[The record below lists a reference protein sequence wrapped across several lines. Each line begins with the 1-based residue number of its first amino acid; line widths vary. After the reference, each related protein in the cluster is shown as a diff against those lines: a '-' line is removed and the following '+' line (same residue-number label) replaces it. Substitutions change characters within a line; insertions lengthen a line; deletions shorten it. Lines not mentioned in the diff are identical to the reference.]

1 MMMVGR
7 IVVWSAVGLMSVTWL
22 CGMKSIKGL
31 DDFNGDVVISMQQ
44 LSYDPYIKQ
53 NTHTLDLSDKPLNLD
68 EIKQTSALLIEAINA
83 NDIKCLKIA
92 PNISEND
99 EIVAFQWLGEV
110 LRIGCG
116 CKSTL
121 KEIVVV
127 PGGHNTKGLMNDL
140 FSYVW
145 TNFSTLFEKVQNDGG
160 VDEQLLKYF
169 EGAKTV
175 KIGGNS
181 HVLVP
186 MTKTEIQTQ
195 TSKKWTVISSII
207 TGVVSIGLTIA
218 GECLVAYI
226 KSL

>member
-1 MMMVGR
+1 MMKFGGIVLGSVGVF
-7 IVVWSAVGLMSVTWL
+7 IHVASL
-22 CGMKSIKGL
+22 CGMKSTTGL
-31 DDFNGDVVISMQQ
+31 DDYNGDVVIQMQQ
-44 LSYDPYIKQ
+44 LSYDSYIKQ
-53 NTHTLDLSDKPLNLD
+53 ETHTLDLSVKPLSLD

-92 PNISEND
+92 PNISEQD

-121 KEIVVV
+121 KEILII
-127 PGGHNTKGLMNDL
+127 PGGHNTKGWMNDL